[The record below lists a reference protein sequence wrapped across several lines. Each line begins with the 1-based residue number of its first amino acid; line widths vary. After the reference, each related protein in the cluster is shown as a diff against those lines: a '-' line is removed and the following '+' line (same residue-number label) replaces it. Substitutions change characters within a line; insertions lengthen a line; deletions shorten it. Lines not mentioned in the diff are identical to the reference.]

1 MAESITYGKVTLA
14 EDDEEAI
21 IDAPSVVDK
30 GICQLTLDCA
40 PRAAQIE
47 VTTIQGGR
55 YKIRRKSHHG
65 QRIEIAYRIS
75 YGLGRAMR
83 SEA

>member
-1 MAESITYGKVTLA
+1 MAESITHGKVTLA
-14 EDDEEAI
+14 EKDDEAI
-21 IDAPSVVDK
+21 SDAPSVIDK
-30 GICQLTLDCA
+30 GICQLSLDCT
-40 PRAAQIE
+40 PSSAQIE
-47 VTTIQGGR
+47 VTTIEGGR
-55 YKIRRKSHHG
+55 YKVRRKSHHG